1 MCVFASGFTVL
12 IMGASMNGHA
22 AVVAHLLDK
31 GADVNAAANRGK
43 QDKKKGCEACLLMIA
58 EGTPT

>member
-31 GADVNAAANRGK
+31 GADVNAADNDGT
-43 QDKKKGCEACLLMIA
+43 QEKGLGARHA
-58 EGTPT
+58 F